1 MTGSEILDAVY
12 VISMIVISLLTVA
25 FCLPAAFWFL
35 LIVYGSYAITHFWK
49 KYNVSSV
56 PTKY

>member
-25 FCLPAAFWFL
+25 FCLPAAF
-35 LIVYGSYAITHFWK
+35 
-49 KYNVSSV
+49 
-56 PTKY
+56 